1 MVEMLGFVTLTYSDE
16 FLPENGSLVK
26 KEPSK
31 FMKDLRNDLPGR
43 KLKYFA
49 CGEYGTKTDRA
60 HYHAI
65 IFGLRNNL
73 EDRTAVYD
81 NWQKCDRF
89 QFFGSNWQKCYG
101 TVTTDSC
108 AYVAG
113 YCQKKKFGYEAKELY
128 EAKGRIA
135 PFQVQSQH
143 IGEQYFLDNF
153 EQIVKD
159 GYILYNGVRCSIP
172 ETFKRKYG
180 LNYQDSDYMLSE
192 KLSYFNDL
200 KKRYGEEFEITIQEF
215 FENNLYG
222 DLKYQYEKDSRILVK
237 AYLYANK
244 QFREQVAKL

>member
-1 MVEMLGFVTLTYSDE
+1 
-16 FLPENGSLVK
+16 
-26 KEPSK
+26 
-31 FMKDLRNDLPGR
+31 MKDLRNDLPGR

-65 IFGLRNNL
+65 IFGLRNNE
-73 EDRTAVYD
+73 EDRKAVYD

-101 TVTTDSC
+101 TVTADSC

-143 IGEQYFLDNF
+143 IGEQYFLDNY

-159 GYILYNGVRCSIP
+159 GFILYNGVRCSIP

-180 LNYQDSDYMLSE
+180 LNYQDSDFMLSE

-200 KKRYGEEFEITIQEF
+200 KKRYGEEFETTIQEF

-222 DLKYQYEKDSRILVK
+222 NLKYQYEEDSRNFVK

-244 QFREQVAKL
+244 SFREQVAKL